1 MLVTILR
8 RMEGS
13 PAANYAMTFGDVDLG
28 AWYAEAIRWAAAEKI
43 VGGYDAELFG
53 PNDPV
58 TREQFA
64 MILWRYK
71 RMKDG
76 SRESSIRA
84 LEFAD
89 AGEISDWANE
99 ALCWMTAQGILR
111 GTGDNRLIPRG
122 TATQAQIATM
132 LMRYDSLA

>member
-1 MLVTILR
+1 
-8 RMEGS
+8 
-13 PAANYAMTFGDVDLG
+13 
-28 AWYAEAIRWAAAEKI
+28 
-43 VGGYDAELFG
+43 
-53 PNDPV
+53 
-58 TREQFA
+58 

-111 GTGDNRLIPRG
+111 GTGNNRLIPRG
-122 TATQAQIATM
+122 TATQAQFATM